1 MSNLFSFIVFKRY
14 NEIKSYNVFFFVT
27 YSIVYIDDTTNISFD
42 V

>member
-14 NEIKSYNVFFFVT
+14 NEIKPYNVFFVT
-27 YSIVYIDDTTNISFD
+27 YSIAYIDDTTNISFD